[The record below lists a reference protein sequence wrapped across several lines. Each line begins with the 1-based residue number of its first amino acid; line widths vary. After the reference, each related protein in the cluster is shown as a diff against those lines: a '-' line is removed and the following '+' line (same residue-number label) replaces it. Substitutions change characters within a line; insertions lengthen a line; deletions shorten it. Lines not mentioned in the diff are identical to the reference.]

1 MTQHMCLPVLRVCK
15 ALVAVENIKQ
25 AWICGFVAVVVPV
38 VVVVGVALVMVVVVI
53 ADWFVALAMVVTLQT
68 MIVKRRVQ

>member
-1 MTQHMCLPVLRVCK
+1 MCLPVLRVCK

-25 AWICGFVAVVVPV
+25 AWICGFIAVVVPV
-38 VVVVGVALVMVVVVI
+38 VVVGVALVVVVVVI

>member
-1 MTQHMCLPVLRVCK
+1 MCLPVLRVCK

-25 AWICGFVAVVVPV
+25 AWICGFIAVVVPV
-38 VVVVGVALVMVVVVI
+38 VVVVVGVALVVVVVVI

>member
-1 MTQHMCLPVLRVCK
+1 MCLPVLRVCK

-25 AWICGFVAVVVPV
+25 AWICGFIAVVVPV
-38 VVVVGVALVMVVVVI
+38 VVVVVGVALVVVVVVVVI